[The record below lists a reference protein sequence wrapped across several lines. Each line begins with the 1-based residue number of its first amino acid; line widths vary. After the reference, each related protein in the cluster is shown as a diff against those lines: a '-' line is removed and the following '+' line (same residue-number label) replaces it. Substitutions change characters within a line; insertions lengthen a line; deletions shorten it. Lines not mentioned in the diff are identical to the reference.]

1 VPRGGVPG
9 PRRRIPPIDR
19 VLRRVEVDDET
30 GCWIFTGYTF
40 KGYGQISIELGVH
53 KLTHVVVWE
62 HFEGPVRDGLELD
75 HLCRVTECCNPG
87 HLEPVTHA
95 ENVRRGDWAIAVEA
109 QVAAR
114 RAATHCRND
123 HEYTPENTYIRP
135 DGRRRC
141 RECNRLWAQAKRAAA

>member
-1 VPRGGVPG
+1 V
-9 PRRRIPPIDR
+9 RRRIPPVDR
-19 VLRRVEVDDET
+19 VLARVDVDDET
-30 GCWIFTGYTF
+30 GCWNWTGYAL
-40 KGYGQISIELGVH
+40 KGYGQISIELGIH

-62 HFEGPVRDGLELD
+62 HFEGPVPDGLELD
-75 HLCRVTECCNPG
+75 HLCVNPPCCNPG

-95 ENVRRGDWAIAVEA
+95 ENIRRGGWFVDGEPRVAV
-109 QVAAR
+109 VR

-141 RECNRLWAQAKRAAA
+141 RECNRLWAQAKRDAA